1 MHKVY
6 GVFKVAKSWLVERS
20 FLKTFL
26 ILQQS
31 ALHSMCAAVPKE
43 TFAKKNTGIDSGAH
57 EWLQRVA
64 YAVFQFFLFFRH
76 AGGFV
81 GDVIYPEDQIRLFLM
96 F

>member
-43 TFAKKNTGIDSGAH
+43 TFAKKTQGSIRGPMSDCKESHMQCFN
-57 EWLQRVA
+57 
-64 YAVFQFFLFFRH
+64 FFLFFRH
-76 AGGFV
+76 AGGLV
-81 GDVIYPEDQIRLFLM
+81 GDVTFPED
-96 F
+96 